1 MPQLAFTLDIDPEAL
16 YKQRLL
22 LAYLGEH
29 DKSGV
34 VEGLLQLTDVIADRC
49 SDEGFKEALL
59 TGTQEEHT
67 LGCKMVAT
75 LTYDLLNGA
84 VARYK

>member
-1 MPQLAFTLDIDPEAL
+1 MPQLTFTLDIDPAAL

-49 SDEGFKEALL
+49 GDEGFKDALL
-59 TGTQEEHT
+59 TGTREEHK
-67 LGCKMVAT
+67 LGRKMVAT
-75 LTYDLLNGA
+75 LMCDLLKGT
-84 VARYK
+84 VDRYE